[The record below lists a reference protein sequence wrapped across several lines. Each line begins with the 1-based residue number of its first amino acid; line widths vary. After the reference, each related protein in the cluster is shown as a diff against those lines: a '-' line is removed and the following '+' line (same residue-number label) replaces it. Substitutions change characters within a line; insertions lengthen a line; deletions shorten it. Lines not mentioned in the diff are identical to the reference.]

1 MPADY
6 GKSLEARRS
15 NIKGR
20 SIQHGI
26 SMPLLRSP
34 STVCRYQIIHGR
46 MMGLPCFTTKGTGVR
61 VYATIPQGTG
71 TGVVDYSLSP
81 GSSLRVWQKSGS
93 TAVYGKEVFYS
104 GVLPLGSH
112 TLVMSNMGEDNDM
125 DFELDRIVVEL
136 EGSSNTSTQTCEFPD
151 SCFEYMGADHVS

>member
-1 MPADY
+1 
-6 GKSLEARRS
+6 
-15 NIKGR
+15 
-20 SIQHGI
+20 
-26 SMPLLRSP
+26 
-34 STVCRYQIIHGR
+34 V
-46 MMGLPCFTTKGTGVR
+46 TTKGTGVR

-104 GVLPLGSH
+104 GVLSLGTH
-112 TLVMSNMGEDNDM
+112 TLVISNMGEDNDM

-136 EGSSNTSTQTCEFPD
+136 EGSSNTSTQTCEFPY
-151 SCFEYMGADHVS
+151 SCFEYVGADHVS